1 MFYRQEYKIETV
13 GLPSTKKLS
22 LGGAFV
28 YLVGIDISK
37 YKHDCFIATETGEV
51 IKNSFSFAN
60 NHQGFNELLTVLKSL
75 DQTQEIR
82 IGLEA
87 TGHYG
92 NNLKIFL
99 YDNNFSFM
107 EFNPVLSERFRQVTS
122 LRKTKTDKLDAHLI
136 SKMLLTYDY
145 KTYSLKSY
153 HILALKS
160 LTRLRFSMVKERT
173 KYKVRLKNIMDLIF
187 PEFFSFFS
195 DSYGPTPMYL
205 LSKYK
210 SPNNIANVEIKAL
223 YEDIFKVSSGR
234 YSYVKLVKLQDCAK
248 KSIGKS
254 NDILE
259 FQLQSILNMIVF
271 YNDEINKVDSKI
283 NSIMKLHEFYTPTIK
298 GIGVISAASII
309 SEYGNFSL
317 FDSPDK
323 MLSFAGLEP
332 AVYQSGNSKTFGK
345 MVKRGSPYLRYTIM
359 NCSETLLVHN
369 PRLYDYYNK
378 KRNEGK
384 PHRVA
389 LTHVAKKLIRII
401 YKIEKDKIPFN
412 QNLI

>member
-1 MFYRQEYKIETV
+1 MFYRQEYKVKTV
-13 GLPSTKKLS
+13 DLPSTKNIS
-22 LGGAFV
+22 LGGVIV

-37 YKHDCFIATETGEV
+37 YKHDCFIATETSEV
-51 IKNSFSFAN
+51 IKNSFSFDN
-60 NHQGFNELLTVLKSL
+60 NHQGFNTLLTVLKSL
-75 DQTQEIR
+75 DQSQEIR

-107 EFNPVLSERFRQVTS
+107 EFNPVLSERFRQVTT
-122 LRKTKTDKLDAHLI
+122 LRKTKTDKLDSHLI

-145 KTYSLKSY
+145 QTYSLKSY
-153 HILALKS
+153 HILSLKS
-160 LTRLRFSMVKERT
+160 LTRLRFSMIKERT

-195 DSYGPTPMYL
+195 DSYGPTPMYI

-210 SPNNIANVEIKAL
+210 SPNKLASVDIKDLYDEIH
-223 YEDIFKVSSGR
+223 EVSKGR
-234 YSYVKLVKLQDCAK
+234 LSYIKLVKLHDCAK

-259 FQLQSILNMIVF
+259 FQLQSILNMLMF
-271 YNDEINKVDSKI
+271 YIDEIDKIESKI
-283 NSIMKLHEFYTPTIK
+283 TSIMKMHEFYTPTIN
-298 GIGVISAASII
+298 GIGLISAASII
-309 SEYGNFSL
+309 SEYGDFSL

-332 AVYQSGNSKTFGK
+332 AVYQSGNSITFGK
-345 MVKRGSPYLRYTIM
+345 IVKRGSPYLRYTIM
-359 NCSETLLVHN
+359 NCASRVLMDN

-384 PHRVA
+384 PHRVV

-401 YKIEKDKIPFN
+401 YKIEKDKIPYN
-412 QNLI
+412 QDLI

>member
-1 MFYRQEYKIETV
+1 MQSSHK
-13 GLPSTKKLS
+13 
-22 LGGAFV
+22 
-28 YLVGIDISK
+28 
-37 YKHDCFIATETGEV
+37 
-51 IKNSFSFAN
+51 
-60 NHQGFNELLTVLKSL
+60 
-75 DQTQEIR
+75 
-82 IGLEA
+82 
-87 TGHYG
+87 G
-92 NNLKIFL
+92 N
-99 YDNNFSFM
+99 
-107 EFNPVLSERFRQVTS
+107 

-210 SPNNIANVEIKAL
+210 SPNNISNVEIKVL

-234 YSYVKLVKLQDCAK
+234 YSYVKLLKLQDCAK

-271 YNDEINKVDSKI
+271 YNNEINKFEIVSVL
-283 NSIMKLHEFYTPTIK
+283 SMKCD
-298 GIGVISAASII
+298 GVRQVG
-309 SEYGNFSL
+309 Y
-317 FDSPDK
+317 
-323 MLSFAGLEP
+323 
-332 AVYQSGNSKTFGK
+332 
-345 MVKRGSPYLRYTIM
+345 M
-359 NCSETLLVHN
+359 NES
-369 PRLYDYYNK
+369 
-378 KRNEGK
+378 
-384 PHRVA
+384 
-389 LTHVAKKLIRII
+389 
-401 YKIEKDKIPFN
+401 EKDFVKNLLN
-412 QNLI
+412 QIIRC

>member
-1 MFYRQEYKIETV
+1 M
-13 GLPSTKKLS
+13 
-22 LGGAFV
+22 

-75 DQTQEIR
+75 NQTQEIR

-122 LRKTKTDKLDAHLI
+122 LRKTKTDKLDAYLI

-187 PEFFSFFS
+187 PEFFNFFS

-210 SPNNIANVEIKAL
+210 SPNNIANVEIKVL
-223 YEDIFKVSSGR
+223 YEDIFKVSSG
-234 YSYVKLVKLQDCAK
+234 
-248 KSIGKS
+248 
-254 NDILE
+254 
-259 FQLQSILNMIVF
+259 
-271 YNDEINKVDSKI
+271 
-283 NSIMKLHEFYTPTIK
+283 
-298 GIGVISAASII
+298 
-309 SEYGNFSL
+309 
-317 FDSPDK
+317 
-323 MLSFAGLEP
+323 
-332 AVYQSGNSKTFGK
+332 
-345 MVKRGSPYLRYTIM
+345 
-359 NCSETLLVHN
+359 
-369 PRLYDYYNK
+369 
-378 KRNEGK
+378 
-384 PHRVA
+384 
-389 LTHVAKKLIRII
+389 
-401 YKIEKDKIPFN
+401 
-412 QNLI
+412 

>member
-1 MFYRQEYKIETV
+1 M
-13 GLPSTKKLS
+13 
-22 LGGAFV
+22 

-160 LTRLRFSMVKERT
+160 LTRLRFSMIKERT
-173 KYKVRLKNIMDLIF
+173 KYKVEM
-187 PEFFSFFS
+187 
-195 DSYGPTPMYL
+195 
-205 LSKYK
+205 
-210 SPNNIANVEIKAL
+210 IK
-223 YEDIFKVSSGR
+223 
-234 YSYVKLVKLQDCAK
+234 
-248 KSIGKS
+248 
-254 NDILE
+254 
-259 FQLQSILNMIVF
+259 
-271 YNDEINKVDSKI
+271 
-283 NSIMKLHEFYTPTIK
+283 
-298 GIGVISAASII
+298 
-309 SEYGNFSL
+309 
-317 FDSPDK
+317 
-323 MLSFAGLEP
+323 
-332 AVYQSGNSKTFGK
+332 
-345 MVKRGSPYLRYTIM
+345 
-359 NCSETLLVHN
+359 
-369 PRLYDYYNK
+369 
-378 KRNEGK
+378 
-384 PHRVA
+384 
-389 LTHVAKKLIRII
+389 
-401 YKIEKDKIPFN
+401 
-412 QNLI
+412 